1 MLTETKLFLFLLLS
15 GAVATECVVPKDGG
29 AYYIK
34 LKVEGKDNYS
44 YAFGT
49 SRYPELQALPGKTNK
64 NGNNILWDAMELQ
77 EFTFKDNT
85 LFSEFTKEGKETVKY
100 VVGLKQQTKGSL
112 LKWDGKLYVTAD
124 KKFLRS
130 SKVKV
135 TEEGIVIGNDL
146 PKRAQVIFTKEEGN
160 VYAPAQ
166 GKKVEINEANDSKIC
181 FVTKKTANEDY
192 AKMMT
197 NGIHE
202 QLTSIMTEGM
212 MEAIDSRIKETAKVP
227 FNKEKLNEVYEF
239 ASKLID
245 YNEALE
251 KNSAEIQKIL
261 KEKHCEKTEAE
272 IRDLALLDYKPEEEF
287 NLEKITKLIMNHP
300 KQETIPNNEQVIDG
314 DNPTKDHQKTVD
326 VATDSKDNIDDG
338 NTEETNE
345 DPSDSGAQS
354 FVAVT
359 TLVAS
364 LFFL

>member
-1 MLTETKLFLFLLLS
+1 M
-15 GAVATECVVPKDGG
+15 G
-29 AYYIK
+29 
-34 LKVEGKDNYS
+34 
-44 YAFGT
+44 
-49 SRYPELQALPGKTNK
+49 
-64 NGNNILWDAMELQ
+64 
-77 EFTFKDNT
+77 
-85 LFSEFTKEGKETVKY
+85 
-100 VVGLKQQTKGSL
+100 
-112 LKWDGKLYVTAD
+112 
-124 KKFLRS
+124 RS

-135 TEEGIVIGNDL
+135 TEEGLVIGNDL

-239 ASKLID
+239 TTKLID

-272 IRDLALLDYKPEEEF
+272 IRDLALLDCKPEEEF
-287 NLEKITKLIMNHP
+287 NLEKITKLIMKHP
-300 KQETIPNNEQVIDG
+300 KQAQ
-314 DNPTKDHQKTVD
+314 DHQTTVD
-326 VATDSKDNIDDG
+326 GATDSKKYNIDEGNTEENTNDSKDTGNIDEG

>member
-1 MLTETKLFLFLLLS
+1 M
-15 GAVATECVVPKDGG
+15 G
-29 AYYIK
+29 
-34 LKVEGKDNYS
+34 
-44 YAFGT
+44 
-49 SRYPELQALPGKTNK
+49 
-64 NGNNILWDAMELQ
+64 
-77 EFTFKDNT
+77 
-85 LFSEFTKEGKETVKY
+85 
-100 VVGLKQQTKGSL
+100 
-112 LKWDGKLYVTAD
+112 
-124 KKFLRS
+124 RS

-135 TEEGIVIGNDL
+135 TEEGLVIGNDL

-272 IRDLALLDYKPEEEF
+272 IRDLALLDCKPEEEF
-287 NLEKITKLIMNHP
+287 NLKKITKLIMKHP
-300 KQETIPNNEQVIDG
+300 KQETIPNNTQVIN
-314 DNPTKDHQKTVD
+314 DNNSTQDHQKTVD
-326 VATDSKDNIDDG
+326 GATDSKKYNIDEGNTEENTNNSKKDNIDDG